1 MFIHAQINFIQND
14 VYFSHLYFSTN
25 LTVRFTKNIQIIFQ
39 LTTLY
44 KKNN

>member
-25 LTVRFTKNIQIIFQ
+25 LTVRFTKKH
-39 LTTLY
+39 T
-44 KKNN
+44 NNFPTHNPL